1 MKVTQLIASVAFA
14 IVGSQALAVNVTG
27 AGATFP
33 QPIYSKWASEYQ
45 KATGNQVNYQGIGSS
60 GGIKQIQAKTV
71 DFGATDAPLSPAE
84 LNSSGLVQF
93 PTVIGGVVPVVNIAG
108 VGAGQLKLSGALLA
122 DIYMGKITQW
132 NDAKIKALN
141 PTINLPAGKI
151 TTVNRSDGSGTTH
164 VFTTYLSQVS
174 GEWKGRV
181 GADKTVKWPNSA
193 SSVGG
198 KGNEG
203 VSSNVQRVANSIG
216 YVEYAYAKQNKL
228 AHVQLQN
235 RAGKFVQPDDSTFA
249 AAGNINWASYPG
261 FAVTITNMPAANA
274 WPISAA
280 TFVLI
285 PRTGGAKAKDAVKFF
300 DWAYTNGNGQAAAL
314 DYVPLPES
322 TKAAVR
328 KEWAKIK

>member
-1 MKVTQLIASVAFA
+1 MKLNHLIVSV
-14 IVGSQALAVNVTG
+14 ALAVVGAQANAVNITG

-33 QPIYSKWASEYQ
+33 QPVYSKWASEYQ

-84 LNSSGLVQF
+84 LNSSGLIQF

-108 VGAGQLKLSGALLA
+108 VGAGQLKLSGPVLA
-122 DIYMGKITQW
+122 DIYLGKITQW

-141 PTINLPAGKI
+141 PSLNLPAAKI

-174 GEWKGRV
+174 GDWKSRV

-203 VSSNVQRVANSIG
+203 VTSNVQRVANSIG

-228 AHVQLQN
+228 AYTQLQN
-235 RAGKFVQPDDSTFA
+235 RAGKFVMPDDSTFA
-249 AAGNINWASYPG
+249 AAGNINWAKYPG

-280 TFVLI
+280 TFILV
-285 PRTGGAKAKDAVKFF
+285 PKNGGAKAKEAVKFF
-300 DWAYTNGNGQAAAL
+300 DYAFNNGNASASAL
-314 DYVPLPES
+314 DYVPLPAA
-322 TKAAVR
+322 TKTAVR
-328 KEWAKIK
+328 NEWKKIK